1 MGVFSTTAAYNYQPS
16 STAIAQ
22 DPLYT
27 YYTCQ
32 SGIDVSI
39 PNWTIRIINTLTSS
53 IGIIGWS
60 FFSANAQY
68 SSPSHSACYP
78 GLISSP
84 VNTTRST
91 NGYLGG
97 YGMHGWIK
105 SFSSQ
110 STFTDSFTLTGAGT
124 GNAPWSANG
133 QMYGGSA
140 GALTAYTS
148 YIVRDKTQWITG
160 SYLGIQYGS
169 WGNQP
174 YVNTCAA
181 YSCSFAATNITKYT
195 ACSDGSAVTSSAINN
210 ACART
215 YQFSGAGGSPGKLL
229 ITNYYTG
236 SCGTY

>member
-1 MGVFSTTAAYNYQPS
+1 MGVFLATAAYGYNQ
-16 STAIAQ
+16 AITSPAR

-27 YYTCQ
+27 YYTVQ
-32 SGIDVSI
+32 SGVDISI
-39 PNWTIRIINTLTSS
+39 PFWTIRIINTLTASV
-53 IGIIGWS
+53 GIIGWAL
-60 FFSANAQY
+60 FCPNAQY
-68 SSPSHSACYP
+68 ASPSHSACYP

-97 YGMHGWIK
+97 YGLQGFIRG
-105 SFSSQ
+105 FSSQ
-110 STFTDSFTLTGAGT
+110 STFTDSFTLTGGAT

-133 QMYGGSA
+133 QFYGGTIGS
-140 GALTAYTS
+140 TAYTS
-148 YIVRDKTQWITG
+148 YVVRDKTQWITG

-174 YVNTCAA
+174 YPNTCAV
-181 YSCSFAATNITKYT
+181 YSCSFAATNITRYT
-195 ACSDGSAVTSSAINN
+195 QCSDGSAVTSSVANN